1 MSAALVKY
9 LDLLAANGLLKLGVR
24 ATLDQDQV
32 CYEAGSGGE
41 KLPPLYMAALDSEL
55 IPTLNG
61 QLSHLQLDQKI
72 IIELI
77 FHILNV

>member
-1 MSAALVKY
+1 M
-9 LDLLAANGLLKLGVR
+9 LAANGLFKLGIR
-24 ATLDQDQV
+24 ATLNQDQV
-32 CYEAGSGGE
+32 CYEAGSNYQ

-61 QLSHLQLDQKI
+61 QISHLQLDQKI

-77 FHILNV
+77 FHILDI